1 MSGSFAVIISI
12 RYCLL
17 QCWMRVGQQSS
28 GVNID
33 ETAIVM
39 PVVLGV
45 VLLAATADLSSLLI
59 MSRRCFVFCLFN
71 DLAQRG

>member
-39 PVVLGV
+39 PAVLGDQDTIIWR
-45 VLLAATADLSSLLI
+45 LIPSSQGWDAKH
-59 MSRRCFVFCLFN
+59 MVSGRP
-71 DLAQRG
+71 